1 MKDEWSISQFFAA
14 RKYAK
19 AMIAFLRRRQREKA
33 EELEKLMA
41 MDPESQ
47 QKYKQTAKASALRG
61 GKSGAPAGGKD
72 EKLTKGPEKKGAK
85 KAGLRREP
93 SGNEQDTVQDAC
105 ERSSEQKD
113 LSASSP

>member
-47 QKYKQTAKASALRG
+47 QKYKQTAKASASRG
-61 GKSGAPAGGKD
+61 GKSAAPARGKD

-85 KAGLRREP
+85 KAGLKREA
-93 SGNEQDTVQDAC
+93 SVNEQDTLKDEL

-113 LSASSP
+113 LSPSSP